1 MEIIQTNLRPKVLKN
16 QLFIKAVDYL
26 IDEGKVGSQK
36 ELAQVTGITE
46 ATFSN
51 IRNDKKIVSDKTIRK
66 LLDAFPAI
74 FNHDY
79 FRGKS
84 IYMLM
89 SDYIEAK
96 ADADEQKQKSDNSAC
111 IEEMHTNIP
120 DMSSVFNAAIAA
132 KDEAIESLKREL
144 CAKDDLIQSLR
155 EQLAA
160 KDNLIA
166 EQKARLIDYRH
177 QIDQFQHSNISNYPF
192 PIGAA
197 DGENIHRKSQKS

>member
-1 MEIIQTNLRPKVLKN
+1 MEIIQTDLRPKVLKN

-26 IDEGKVGSQK
+26 IDEGKADSQK

-74 FNHDY
+74 FNPDY

-111 IEEMHTNIP
+111 IAEMHTNIP
-120 DMSSVFNAAIAA
+120 DMSSVFNAALAA
-132 KDEAIESLKREL
+132 KDESIESLKREL
-144 CAKDDLIQSLR
+144 CTKDDLIQSLR
-155 EQLAA
+155 EQLVT

-177 QIDQFQHSNISNYPF
+177 QIDQFQHSDISNYPF

-197 DGENIHRKSQKS
+197 DGESRHRKSQ

>member
-1 MEIIQTNLRPKVLKN
+1 MEIIQTNLHPKVLKN

-66 LLDAFPAI
+66 LLDAFPTI

-84 IYMLM
+84 IYMLL

-96 ADADEQKQKSDNSAC
+96 VDADEQKQKTDKSAS
-111 IEEMHTNIP
+111 IAETPTNIP
-120 DMSSVFNAAIAA
+120 DMSSVFNAALAA

-144 CAKDDLIQSLR
+144 CTKDDLIQSLR
-155 EQLAA
+155 EKLAD

-166 EQKARLIDYRH
+166 EQKARLIDYRR
-177 QIDQFQHSNISNYPF
+177 QIDQFKHSDISNYPF

-197 DGENIHRKSQKS
+197 EDVRNKKQI